1 MTYVLMFCCCNIFS
15 LRNIA
20 AWIEW
25 CLFIGDLQTF
35 EQSCAKVWG
44 CLATI
49 CLFLDWSYTKSAY
62 KEKLIYLSSISFLQL
77 ATLKNLH
84 CNYFGK
90 QNRGCQL
97 PDFSL
102 RSPTF
107 CYTADFSTTFLYML
121 KTKTFCA
128 SHHKTTSKHPRI
140 QKFWIYFA
148 KNFCDPRQN

>member
-62 KEKLIYLSSISFLQL
+62 KEKMILYLSSISFLQL

-107 CYTADFSTTFLYML
+107 CYTADFFTTVFIYVKKPRLFLHKPLASTLEF
-121 KTKTFCA
+121 
-128 SHHKTTSKHPRI
+128 
-140 QKFWIYFA
+140 
-148 KNFCDPRQN
+148 KNFEPFCNKILWP